1 MLHYICDIFD
11 WSRSFRVVCHISCNF
26 FLNFYLNINTNNL
39 KQNLILMIHNFRF
52 PDLLIRLEKY
62 NGLPK
67 TLCEVVQP
75 SSVTN
80 ETTHMYGCLFLVRFS
95 LYVSYNNF
103 FPQM

>member
-1 MLHYICDIFD
+1 MLHYICNIFD

-26 FLNFYLNINTNNL
+26 FLNSYNNF
-39 KQNLILMIHNFRF
+39 KQNLTLMIHNFRF

-75 SSVTN
+75 SSFAN
-80 ETTHMYGCLFLVRFS
+80 ETTHMYGYLFLGRFS
-95 LYVSYNNF
+95 LSVSYNYF